1 MFFYRFFRI
10 SVCLIFEIL
19 VRRIAARIAARDE
32 RIGQVGGAVRD
43 KGAWIAAWIAASG
56 VRCVKL
62 LEWV

>member
-32 RIGQVGGAVRD
+32 RIASSGGC
-43 KGAWIAAWIAASG
+43 GA
-56 VRCVKL
+56 
-62 LEWV
+62 

>member
-32 RIGQVGGAVRD
+32 RIASSGGGGVRD
-43 KGAWIAAWIAASG
+43 KGAWIAASG